1 MCPDV
6 PHTQTH
12 FSIRKRMEGRKPPR
26 WFQPALGSRASER
39 RIFLDYWDM
48 IDSLPSGA
56 PLLWSPGTPD
66 GSRQSPEWGKHLHW
80 SLPWAC
86 VLACGPV
93 FPLGC
98 SVLET
103 RSEQPVPALGS
114 GSFFLLLPL
123 ALLLAEAACG
133 SSLSSNDRLFLF
145 GNRKDT
151 VAATFFYPFSKHEA

>member
-48 IDSLPSGA
+48 IESLPSGA

-103 RSEQPVPALGS
+103 RFRAACAGS
-114 GSFFLLLPL
+114 GLWQFLL
-123 ALLLAEAACG
+123 AAPTGPSPGRG
-133 SSLSSNDRLFLF
+133 SLWQ
-145 GNRKDT
+145 
-151 VAATFFYPFSKHEA
+151 FSIQ